1 MTDDRV
7 KHHPPKGEETIARH
21 QAAREAADIFLTAI
35 TENSWGPSRESSLA
49 QTKAEEALF
58 WLNAEIARNQ

>member
-1 MTDDRV
+1 MDERV
-7 KHHPPKGEETIARH
+7 KHHPPTSDAVIERH
-21 QAAREAADIFLTAI
+21 QAAREAADKFLTAI
-35 TENSWGPSRESSLA
+35 KENSWGPSRESSLA

>member
-1 MTDDRV
+1 MDERV
-7 KHHPPKGEETIARH
+7 KHHPPKDEDTIERH
-21 QAAREAADIFLTAI
+21 QSARRAADAFLTAI
-35 TENSWGPSRESSLA
+35 KQNSWGPSRESSLA

>member
-1 MTDDRV
+1 MDDRV
-7 KHHPPKGEETIARH
+7 KHHPPTSDTVVARH
-21 QAAREAADIFLTAI
+21 QAAREAADKFLTAI
-35 TENSWGPSRESSLA
+35 KDQSWGLSRESSLA

>member
-1 MTDDRV
+1 MDERV
-7 KHHPPKGEETIARH
+7 KHHPPKSDVTIDRH
-21 QAAREAADIFLTAI
+21 QAAREAADAFLTAI
-35 TENSWGPSRESSLA
+35 KGQSWGPSRESSLA